1 MQKTPEQSSSKKPY
15 EKPRVT
21 RVKLEDKRVVAMA
34 TCKDS
39 LDNTS
44 CAQDQTTP
52 LFDINPS

>member
-1 MQKTPEQSSSKKPY
+1 MEKNPGESASKKPY

-39 LDNTS
+39 LDNQA
-44 CAQDQTTP
+44 CAQDGVTP